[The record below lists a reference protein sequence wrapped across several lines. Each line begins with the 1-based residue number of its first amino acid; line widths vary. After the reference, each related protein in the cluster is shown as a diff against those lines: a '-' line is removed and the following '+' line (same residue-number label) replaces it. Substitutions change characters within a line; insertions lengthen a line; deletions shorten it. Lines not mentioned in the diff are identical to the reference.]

1 MKKVEIFT
9 DGACSCNPGPGGWG
23 AVLRYKGTEKEI
35 SGGERNTTNNRMELT
50 GVIEALKLLREPC
63 EVKIRCRR
71 PFKRLGKELEGKGL
85 EEKRQ
90 QACVKSG
97 PVGGAFKA
105 LRYPQG
111 HRSMGQGSRLP
122 PGKRTLRPTGCRRV
136 EKAAINIIRNEGH
149 NGFRSFFEPI
159 MILSI
164 IFFLFLI
171 ALVNR

>member
-1 MKKVEIFT
+1 MLYANYYGLKLYFINNFAVRNYYCFFPCLMVKYFRRGEAMKKVEIFT
-9 DGACSCNPGPGGWG
+9 DGACSGNPGPGGWG

-35 SGGERNTTNNRMELT
+35 SGGERNTTNNR
-50 GVIEALKLLREPC
+50 GAEASQGALRGHADDRF
-63 EVKIRCRR
+63 KIRCRR

-122 PGKRTLRPTGCRRV
+122 PGKRTLRPTGCR
-136 EKAAINIIRNEGH
+136 
-149 NGFRSFFEPI
+149 
-159 MILSI
+159 
-164 IFFLFLI
+164 
-171 ALVNR
+171 